1 MEVNAEGE
9 DTASERREIDFLAAL
24 LDELMRKMLAA
35 GALTQGELNKIDAA
49 AAKRVGGQPCA
60 W

>member
-9 DTASERREIDFLAAL
+9 DTGSERSEIHFLAAL

-35 GALTQGELNKIDAA
+35 GALTQAELNEIEAA
-49 AAKRVGGQPCA
+49 AAKRIGGQPRA